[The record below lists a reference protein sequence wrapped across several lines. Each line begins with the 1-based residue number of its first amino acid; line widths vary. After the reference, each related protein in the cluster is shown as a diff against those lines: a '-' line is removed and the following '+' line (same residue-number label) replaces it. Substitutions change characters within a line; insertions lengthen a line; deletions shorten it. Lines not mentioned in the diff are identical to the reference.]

1 MKKQVI
7 KFINLFNKRNKNT
20 NRGVEIMYK
29 LVAID
34 LDGTMLD
41 SFGQVTENTK
51 KVIQKTIEKGTD
63 VIIASGRPIDSI
75 KTIAKEIGSN
85 KYFIAGNGA
94 LIYDIQKDEVLY
106 EKYMNKQ
113 KVLEIIKIC
122 EENSIS
128 YNVYTEKTILATA
141 LKYNVLYYYKE
152 NLKKQEDKRTHINI
166 VENMYEYIQKMPEEK
181 FLKITICDDSKA
193 IFQSIIRKL
202 EKISD
207 IEILD
212 VSHMSRKVIEQGTES
227 IPIEY
232 YYTEISS
239 KDVDKWFAIE
249 FLMNKLQIKKEE
261 VITIGDNVNDKNMIK
276 QAGLGIAMGQ
286 SMPQLREIADYV
298 TDANYEEGVAK
309 ALSKFCL

>member
-1 MKKQVI
+1 
-7 KFINLFNKRNKNT
+7 
-20 NRGVEIMYK
+20 MYK

-51 KVIQKTIEKGTD
+51 KAIQKTIKKGID

-106 EKYMNKQ
+106 ENYMNKE

-122 EENSIS
+122 EENSIA
-128 YNVYTEKTILATA
+128 YNVYTDKTILATS
-141 LKYNVLYYYKE
+141 LKCNVLYYHKE

-166 VENMYEYIQKMPEEK
+166 VENMYEYIQKMKEEK
-181 FLKITICDDSKA
+181 FLKITICDDSKTV
-193 IFQSIIRKL
+193 FQSIIRKL
-202 EKISD
+202 EKVKD
-207 IEILD
+207 IEMLD

-249 FLMNKLQIKKEE
+249 FLIKKLNIKKEE
-261 VITIGDNVNDKNMIK
+261 VIAIGDNVNDKKMIE

-286 SMPQLREIADYV
+286 SMPQLKELANYV
-298 TDANYEEGVAK
+298 TSSNVEEGVAK
-309 ALSKFCL
+309 TLEIFCI